1 MNSTIPFLGGVPFYG
16 GECAFHFLM
25 NYFIHFSLAPWWE
38 RVRMRRQLI
47 FILIWC
53 CESRM
58 RVYPANTENGQNIIK
73 KNVKE

>member
-1 MNSTIPFLGGVPFYG
+1 
-16 GECAFHFLM
+16 M

-73 KNVKE
+73 KKCERMN